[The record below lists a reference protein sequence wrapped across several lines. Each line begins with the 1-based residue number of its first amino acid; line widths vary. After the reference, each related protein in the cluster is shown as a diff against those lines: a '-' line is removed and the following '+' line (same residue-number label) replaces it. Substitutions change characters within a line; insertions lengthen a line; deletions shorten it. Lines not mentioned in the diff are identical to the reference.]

1 MDIDWGTLLMGLAGG
16 LALFLVGMGQVT
28 EALKALGDDRLR
40 WALARLS
47 SNRFMGATT
56 GGLVTAVI
64 QSSSVT
70 TVLTVGFVSAGLLSL
85 TQAASLIIGAN
96 LGTTVTA
103 QVIALKITDYALALL
118 AIGAL
123 MSVAVRRQQ
132 VRYLGTAI
140 AGLGFVFLGMDIMSD
155 AMSPLR
161 TYDPFLNLMSE
172 TTNPLLALAIGAVFT
187 GLVQSSSA
195 TTGIVVVMAADG
207 LISLETAIAI
217 ILGANIGTCVTA
229 LLAAIGKGSDA
240 FQAAMIHVAV
250 NVIGASVA
258 VFFIP
263 QIADVVR
270 SIGSAGTEFAAGTAS
285 PRQIANA
292 HTLFNL
298 GNTVVFLAL
307 LDPLVRTVRRVAPYR
322 ARRTVG
328 EGEAAFLNDDLIETP
343 VLALEVV
350 HQEIMRLG
358 LKARELLSDAVPAAI
373 DGKRIEL
380 DELRQREEEIDAVHA
395 QILEYLGR
403 VAQGRLGADQRS
415 DLLAM
420 LSAANSLELLSDTIE
435 AQVINK
441 GYRRLENLIEVSDAT
456 RQHLDDLHRAALN
469 TLDMSLEAVG
479 ERSWRLT
486 KKVLKT
492 KADFRELE
500 AEATEHLAQRLAA
513 SEPGRVETYSF
524 EIELLEALDLVHR
537 NCRRI
542 VRALRLPAEPS
553 TAAS

>member
-1 MDIDWGTLLMGLAGG
+1 MGLAGG
-16 LALFLVGMGQVT
+16 LALFLVGMAQVT
-28 EALKALGDDRLR
+28 DALKALGDDRLR

-103 QVIALKITDYALALL
+103 QVIALKVTDYALALL
-118 AIGAL
+118 ATGAI
-123 MSVAVRRQQ
+123 MSVAVKRQQ
-132 VRYLGTAI
+132 IRYLGTAI

-155 AMSPLR
+155 AMSPLK

-172 TTNPLLALAIGAVFT
+172 TTNPLLALAIGAGFT

-207 LISLETAIAI
+207 LIGLETAIAI

-229 LLAAIGKGSDA
+229 LLAAIGKGSEA

-250 NVIGASVA
+250 NVIGALVA

-263 QIADVVR
+263 QIADIVESV
-270 SIGSAGTEFAAGTAS
+270 GSNDAATAGTAS

-292 HTLFNL
+292 HTLFNF
-298 GNTVVFLAL
+298 GNTVAFLIL
-307 LDPLVRTVRRVAPYR
+307 LDPLVRLVRRLAPER
-322 ARRTVG
+322 AGRVVG
-328 EGEAAFLNDDLIETP
+328 GAEAAFLDDDLIETP
-343 VLALEVV
+343 VLALEMV
-350 HQEIMRLG
+350 HKEIMRLG
-358 LKARELLSDAVPAAI
+358 LRARELLSDALPAAI
-373 DGKRIEL
+373 DGKRAQL
-380 DELRQREEEIDAVHA
+380 DELRDREDEIDALHA
-395 QILEYLGR
+395 QIIDYLGQ
-403 VAQGRLGADQRS
+403 VAQGHLGEEQRS
-415 DLLAM
+415 DLLSM
-420 LSAANSLELLSDTIE
+420 LSAANSLEQLSDTIE
-435 AQVINK
+435 AQVVNK
-441 GYRRLENLIEVSDAT
+441 GYRRLENLIEVSDST

-469 TLDMSLEAVG
+469 TLDLSLEAVG
-479 ERSWRLT
+479 ERSWGLT
-486 KKVLKT
+486 NKVLET
-492 KADFRELE
+492 KSDFRELE
-500 AEATEHLAQRLAA
+500 AAASEHLAERLAA
-513 SEPGRVETYSF
+513 PEPGRVETYSF
-524 EIELLEALDLVHR
+524 EIELMEALDLVHR

-542 VRALRLPAEPS
+542 ARALRLPSSAS
-553 TAAS
+553 TD

>member
-343 VLALEVV
+343 
-350 HQEIMRLG
+350 
-358 LKARELLSDAVPAAI
+358 
-373 DGKRIEL
+373 
-380 DELRQREEEIDAVHA
+380 
-395 QILEYLGR
+395 
-403 VAQGRLGADQRS
+403 
-415 DLLAM
+415 
-420 LSAANSLELLSDTIE
+420 
-435 AQVINK
+435 
-441 GYRRLENLIEVSDAT
+441 
-456 RQHLDDLHRAALN
+456 
-469 TLDMSLEAVG
+469 
-479 ERSWRLT
+479 
-486 KKVLKT
+486 
-492 KADFRELE
+492 
-500 AEATEHLAQRLAA
+500 
-513 SEPGRVETYSF
+513 
-524 EIELLEALDLVHR
+524 
-537 NCRRI
+537 
-542 VRALRLPAEPS
+542 
-553 TAAS
+553 

>member
-1 MDIDWGTLLMGLAGG
+1 MDIDWTTLIMGLAGG
-16 LALFLVGMGQVT
+16 LALFLVGMAQVT

-103 QVIALKITDYALALL
+103 QVIALKVTDYALGLL
-118 AIGAL
+118 AVGAI
-123 MSVAVRRQQ
+123 MSVAVKRQQ
-132 VRYLGTAI
+132 VRYLGTAV

-155 AMSPLR
+155 AMSPLK

-172 TTNPLLALAIGAVFT
+172 TTNPLLAVVIGAGFT

-229 LLAAIGKGSDA
+229 MLAAIGKGSDA
-240 FQAAMIHVAV
+240 FQAALIHVAV
-250 NVIGASVA
+250 NVIGALVA
-258 VFFIP
+258 VFFIG

-270 SIGSAGTEFAAGTAS
+270 SVGGEVADGTAS

-307 LDPLVRTVRRVAPYR
+307 LDPLVRLVRRVTPKR
-322 ARRTVG
+322 AGKAVAG
-328 EGEAAFLNDDLIETP
+328 GEAAFLNDDLIETP

-358 LKARELLSDAVPAAI
+358 LKARDLLADALPAAI
-373 DGKRIEL
+373 EGKRVEL
-380 DELRQREEEIDAVHA
+380 DELREREDEIDAVHA
-395 QILEYLGR
+395 EILDYLGR
-403 VAQGRLGADQRS
+403 VAQQRLGDAQQA

-420 LSAANSLELLSDTIE
+420 LSAANSLEQLSDTIE
-435 AQVINK
+435 GQVLNR
-441 GYRRLENLIEVSDAT
+441 GYKRLENLIEVSDAT
-456 RQHLDDLHRAALN
+456 RAHLNDLHDAALD
-469 TLDMSLEAVG
+469 TLDLSLEAVG

-486 KKVLKT
+486 KKVLKS
-492 KADFRELE
+492 KSDFRELE
-500 AEATEHLAQRLAA
+500 AEASEHLAARLAA
-513 SEPGRVETYSF
+513 PEPGRVETYSF

-537 NCRRI
+537 NCRRMA
-542 VRALRLPAEPS
+542 RALRLPSDA
-553 TAAS
+553 